1 MDQPE
6 PRSCNFPSIPPKNGL
21 GNGIPWLLGGKSFNP
36 LSVAPEW
43 GPDRVLEED
52 NLLFLPWGVF
62 YAKFMLQKES
72 QLWEAEA
79 EMKWPIWSLLG

>member
-1 MDQPE
+1 M
-6 PRSCNFPSIPPKNGL
+6 
-21 GNGIPWLLGGKSFNP
+21 
-36 LSVAPEW
+36 

-62 YAKFMLQKES
+62 YAKVMLQEES